1 MKNREKMDKAI
12 SADIKVLEYLSEKAG
27 NRKTKMEAYLDLM
40 YKAND
45 GFVSPFL
52 RKKESDLGS
61 CQCHV
66 NISDLA
72 SDWGWHRATVRS
84 FLDRLE
90 QFGQIERERRAKSVI
105 ITMTSLTGQPS
116 SPDVVH
122 DTPDLAMQLMDV
134 LSDWIIGRSD
144 TETVGASCGR
154 LVRAELD
161 RLAGSAAQ
169 SCTQGDAE
177 NHPPMIVS
185 AEDAVKEKALG
196 CIAYAA
202 HQKVLRKFRFDD
214 ATPVLQ
220 FFHQNLG
227 GEWDAFVDASKELS
241 ELVLGNKSSVPDF
254 STAEGRECLK
264 SLRNPFLALVA
275 KSQESF

>member
-12 SADIKVLEYLSEKAG
+12 SADIKVLEYLSEKVG
-27 NRKTKMEAYLDLM
+27 DRKTKMEAYLDLM

-52 RKKESDLGS
+52 RKKESDLGP

-105 ITMTSLTGQPS
+105 ITMPSLTGQPS

-122 DTPDLAMQLMDV
+122 DTPDLAM
-134 LSDWIIGRSD
+134 
-144 TETVGASCGR
+144 
-154 LVRAELD
+154 
-161 RLAGSAAQ
+161 
-169 SCTQGDAE
+169 
-177 NHPPMIVS
+177 
-185 AEDAVKEKALG
+185 
-196 CIAYAA
+196 
-202 HQKVLRKFRFDD
+202 
-214 ATPVLQ
+214 
-220 FFHQNLG
+220 
-227 GEWDAFVDASKELS
+227 
-241 ELVLGNKSSVPDF
+241 
-254 STAEGRECLK
+254 
-264 SLRNPFLALVA
+264 
-275 KSQESF
+275 